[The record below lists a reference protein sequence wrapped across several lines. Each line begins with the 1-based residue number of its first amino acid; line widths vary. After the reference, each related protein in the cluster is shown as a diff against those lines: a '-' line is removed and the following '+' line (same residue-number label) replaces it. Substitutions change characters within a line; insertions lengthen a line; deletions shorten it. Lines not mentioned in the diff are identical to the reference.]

1 MFGREEV
8 RMFDDEYLYRSS
20 VNLSKGLFDSLMEN
34 KKKIK
39 KLDKQSDIKKKH
51 STILIKDTAHGTI
64 ASMGSRRKELHSTIK
79 NSVKPSYDDLNEYH
93 KLTNQIEEEVL
104 KITNKFDEDMKSV

>member
-8 RMFDDEYLYRSS
+8 RMFDDMYNSPS
-20 VNLSKGLFDSLMEN
+20 FVTAGLFDNLMKN
-34 KKKIK
+34 KKKLK

-51 STILIKDTAHGTI
+51 TKNLIKNTANGTI

-93 KLTNQIEEEVL
+93 KLTNQIEEEIVKRTKSL
-104 KITNKFDEDMKSV
+104 DEELKSV

>member
-8 RMFDDEYLYRSS
+8 RMFDDMYNSPS
-20 VNLSKGLFDSLMEN
+20 FVTAGLFDNLMKN
-34 KKKIK
+34 KKKLK

-51 STILIKDTAHGTI
+51 TKNLIKDTANGTI
-64 ASMGSRRKELHSTIK
+64 ASIGGRRKELHNAIK